1 MQYLDQ
7 IAALINHAVNDLGIA
22 MVAIRWLY
30 LELDHHR
37 QITRSRT

>member
-1 MQYLDQ
+1 MQTMDQ
-7 IAALINHAVNDLGIA
+7 IAALINHAVNDFGIA

-37 QITRSRT
+37 RVHATR